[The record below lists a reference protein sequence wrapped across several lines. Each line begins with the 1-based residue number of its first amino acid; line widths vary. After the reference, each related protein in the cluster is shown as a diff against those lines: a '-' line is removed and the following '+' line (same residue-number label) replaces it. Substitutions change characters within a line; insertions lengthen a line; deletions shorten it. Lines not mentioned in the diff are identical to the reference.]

1 MTREFRVFGNSDEKA
16 KVPELSKV
24 QQAYWDDFLQKDVV
38 PGDRANTGLE
48 ALLRE
53 TFPIKSFDG
62 SVSLDYMSY
71 ELKRP
76 RYSID
81 DCRALRLTHGY
92 LMRVRLRLNSEIPI
106 EEDVYLTDIPVM
118 IGGGEFLI
126 NGTERVV
133 VTQLHRSPGVD
144 FTVEKSATG
153 GKWLHYCRIIPERG
167 SWIEIM
173 VSLKELLQ
181 VQIDQSNRFS
191 ATTLLKAFSP
201 KFSTDE
207 NILMYFYTAKEVDIS
222 KSTKAAEGKSCSEA
236 LVYNEDGEFVRAGT
250 ILDADLIRE
259 IRKCGK
265 KKIKIIVEDVDKS
278 LLNSLANDANQVDPI
293 DSHEEALM
301 FFYTRLRPGNPKNIE
316 KAKQFFEQKF
326 FEESRYQLG
335 PVGRFRLNRK
345 FNQKI
350 PESQMN
356 LTPEDFASAIRY
368 LLDLRAGRGQID
380 DIDDLGNRRVRTL
393 SDLATDE
400 FRSGFLKLKRS
411 VQERLS
417 MSEISEMSPRTLVSS
432 KAISSAV
439 DYFFSMGELSQV
451 VDQTNAL
458 TQLSHERRLSALGPG
473 GLNRKRAGFEVRDVH
488 ISHYGRICPIETPE
502 GANIGLIT
510 NLSIFSKLD
519 KRGFLTC
526 PYREVKKGKVTGKIV
541 YFRADQENFK
551 NIASADTPLDD
562 NGNIIIDQVQV
573 RLDHDFKFV
582 KNDEVDYMDFSPK
595 QMLGVPAALIPFI
608 EHDDA
613 NRALMGSN
621 MMRQAV
627 PLLKSEAPLVGTG
640 MELKVAESSSMC
652 VKAINRGVVKYVDAG
667 RIQIGDDHYD
677 MRKYSALNE
686 KTCLNQ
692 KPCVRLGQKIK
703 KGEMIADG
711 AAVDNGQLALGK
723 NILVAFMTWDGFNFE
738 DAIIISNRL
747 AKDDV
752 YTSIHI
758 HELEVDIRETK
769 LGREEFTRD
778 IPNVSESALRNL
790 DEYGVVRTG
799 AFVTESDYLVGK
811 VSPKSKTELSPE
823 EKLLYA
829 IFGKAGEDVK
839 DDSLKAPA
847 GMKGVV
853 IDTKRFTRRSYVTD
867 EEKQVNEAKAKEVE
881 KESGAEICILV
892 KKMIAELCTAVGV
905 DVLVRKSN
913 NKPIKIN
920 DEWTDARWFDEYLQL
935 GVEDIVVDESKEDQF
950 REVFKEHW
958 NRIDELDTKRNRIIN
973 QLKRGH
979 ELSTGVLEKVIVY
992 VATKRVISV
1001 GDKMAG
1007 RHGNKGVISRIVP
1020 EEDMP
1025 FMPDGR
1031 PVDIILNPLGVPS
1044 RMNVGQILETHLGWA
1059 ASVMNYTAVVPS
1071 FGRMHMD
1078 EFDVAMKEA
1087 VATEAGAQSGMQSYG
1102 KVRLQDGRTGQAY
1115 EQETTVGYIY
1125 MLKLNHLIDD
1135 KVHARA
1141 TGPYSL
1147 ITQQPLGGK
1156 ARYGG
1161 QRYGEMEVWALEAYG
1176 ASSILQEMMTVK
1188 SDDVEGRP
1196 RIYESMVKGKNILV
1210 PGIPVTYNVLT
1221 NEIKGLALNMK
1232 LNKPE
1237 LPDIGKEEEKPKG
1250 PKHGLEDVSG
1260 LLSAEKTSE
1269 EKTEAAVEEVKV
1281 DTTPVANNT
1290 DIEGDTK

>member
-1 MTREFRVFGNSDEKA
+1 MTNEYRIYGTSDENV

-24 QQAYWDDFLQKDVV
+24 QQASWDNFLQKEVV
-38 PGDRANTGLE
+38 AGDRALMGLE
-48 ALLRE
+48 ALLKE

-62 SVSLDYMSY
+62 SVSLDYISY

-76 RYSID
+76 RYSIE
-81 DCRALRLTHGY
+81 DCRALRLTYGY

-106 EEDVYLTDIPVM
+106 EEDVYLTDVPVM
-118 IGGGEFLI
+118 IGGGEFLV

-144 FTVEKSATG
+144 FTVEKSATS
-153 GKWLHYCRIIPERG
+153 GKKLHYCRIIPERG

-173 VSLKELLQ
+173 VSLKEQLQ

-191 ATTLLKAFSP
+191 ATTLLRAFSP

-207 NILMYFYTAKEVDIS
+207 DILKYFYTAKEVDIS
-222 KSTKAAEGKSCSEA
+222 KSTKAAEGKSCAEV

-250 ILDADLIRE
+250 VLDADLIRE
-259 IRKCGK
+259 VRKCGK
-265 KKIKIIVEDVDKS
+265 KKIKIITTDVDKS
-278 LLNSLANDANQVDPI
+278 LLNSLENDANQVDPI
-293 DSHEEALM
+293 DSYEEAIM
-301 FFYTRLRPGNPKNIE
+301 FFYTRLRPGNPKNLD

-335 PVGRFRLNRK
+335 HVGRFRLNRK
-345 FNQKI
+345 FDQKI
-350 PESQMN
+350 AESQMN
-356 LTPEDFASAIRY
+356 LTPEDFASAISY
-368 LLDLRAGRGQID
+368 LIGLRRGEGQVD

-510 NLSIFSKLD
+510 NLSIYAKLD
-519 KRGFLTC
+519 KRGFLTS
-526 PYREVKKGKVTGKIV
+526 PYREVKGGKLTGKVV
-541 YFRADQENFK
+541 HFRADQENFK
-551 NIASADTPLDD
+551 NIASASTPMDK
-562 NGNIIIDQVQV
+562 NGKLESERVQV

-582 KNDEVDYMDFSPK
+582 GSKEVDYMDFSPQ

-627 PLLKSEAPLVGTG
+627 PLLQSEAPLVGTG

-652 VKAINRGVVKYVDAG
+652 IRAINRGTVSYVDAG
-667 RIQIGDDHYD
+667 RVEIGDDKYYL
-677 MRKYSALNE
+677 RKFSGLNE

-692 KPCVRLGQKIK
+692 RTCVRLGEKIK
-703 KGEMIADG
+703 RNQIIADG
-711 AAVDNGQLALGK
+711 AAVDDGELALGK

-747 AKDDV
+747 VKDDV

-790 DEYGVVRTG
+790 DESGIVRTG
-799 AFVTESDYLVGK
+799 AFVKESDYLVGK

-847 GMKGVV
+847 GMRGVV

-867 EEKQVNEAKAKEVE
+867 EEKAENEGKAKEVE
-881 KESGAEICILV
+881 VESGAEITDLI
-892 KKMIAELCTAVGV
+892 KKMCTELCSSAGV
-905 DVLVRKSN
+905 TELTKKST
-913 NKPIKIN
+913 NKVVKIKE
-920 DEWTDARWFDEYLQL
+920 DWTDGRWYDEFVQL
-935 GVEDIVVDESKEDQF
+935 DVEDLVVPESKFEDF
-950 REVFKEHW
+950 KDVYKEHW
-958 NRIDELDTKRNRIIN
+958 DRIDHLATKRDRIIN

-979 ELSTGVLEKVIVY
+979 ELPTGVLEKIIVY

-1059 ASVMNYTAVVPS
+1059 ASVLGFKARVPA
-1071 FGRMHMD
+1071 FGNMD
-1078 EFDVAMKEA
+1078 MADFEATMQEA
-1087 VATEAGAQSGMQSYG
+1087 VATDHGKRSGMQEYG
-1102 KVRLQDGRTGQAY
+1102 KVSLCDGRTGQNY

-1176 ASSILQEMMTVK
+1176 AASILQEMMTVK

-1196 RIYESMVKGKNILV
+1196 RIYESMVKGKNILI

-1221 NEIKGLALNMK
+1221 NEIKGLALNMV

-1237 LPDIGKEEEKPKG
+1237 LPDIPADDKDKKKSGVRDV
-1250 PKHGLEDVSG
+1250 EDVSG
-1260 LLSAEKTSE
+1260 LLKTDEKSE
-1269 EKTEAAVEEVKV
+1269 DAKLKEVAKIILGTDTEGE
-1281 DTTPVANNT
+1281 
-1290 DIEGDTK
+1290 TK